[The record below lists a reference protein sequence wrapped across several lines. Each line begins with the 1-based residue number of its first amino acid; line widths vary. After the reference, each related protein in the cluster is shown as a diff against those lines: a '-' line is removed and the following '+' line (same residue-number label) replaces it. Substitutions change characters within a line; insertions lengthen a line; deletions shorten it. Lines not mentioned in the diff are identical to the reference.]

1 MTFGAPAQHPT
12 CKISDVGK
20 PGLAQDHRSL
30 RRTATGAAHRD
41 DRTVVRQ
48 LLSAFGQLAQWN
60 KPCAANVS
68 ERAVEL
74 ARLANI
80 ENLHALGMLFEA
92 VGIDPPIA
100 GESRGGAG

>member
-1 MTFGAPAQHPT
+1 VPGAWAERDQH
-12 CKISDVGK
+12 
-20 PGLAQDHRSL
+20 R
-30 RRTATGAAHRD
+30 
-41 DRTVVRQ
+41 
-48 LLSAFGQLAQWN
+48 
-60 KPCAANVS
+60 AANVS